1 MVPEWLPLQ
10 RLAVVA
16 AGLLAFAIVYAIDRP
31 QGAWGRKLRSRL
43 LFGIPWGTLVSLGFV
58 LLVYLFLQGGAE
70 NWYDPVVLP
79 FRAWSYFYPLGM
91 VTAGFSHASAGHLIG
106 NLLGALVLG
115 TLAEYAWGHF
125 PQSRGSSS
133 FGSWKTNP
141 YVRAFL
147 IVPGA
152 VLVAG
157 LVSSLFAVGPVI
169 GFSGVVFAFGGFAL
183 AFYPLG
189 TIVALAASTLVR
201 LVYNAMRHPELV
213 ASADWVYQTP
223 SWATIAIQGHA
234 LGLFVGLLVG
244 LYLRR
249 RRGDL
254 PSALRLG
261 TGVLLYGATR
271 SLWAVY
277 WYRGG
282 ETYVLYRAIGLALVI
297 LLATLVV
304 LAGATRDEP
313 VSMPTLPSPSL
324 LPTPSSL
331 PSSRSSPFRLSLPSI
346 PVSNPIAGAS
356 PAAIGFVL
364 LLVGAAMI
372 AGPAIPV
379 NLVTTDEEP
388 LPGDPIE
395 VRDYQVTYAE
405 DVTDGMVD
413 VLDVE
418 LFGETTRVE
427 TSGVIV
433 KSQERHLWTTA
444 ASKNRLQ
451 GSGQEQIGLGG
462 LGWRDSVTAHRT
474 GWQVVGGD
482 RVYRVEL
489 EHDGDRRVAFT
500 STGSHAQPRV
510 DGRNVTVVSWE
521 DGFHLLVAHDGGIET
536 VQIPETNESVDAM
549 GVEFVREEDDL
560 FAERGETRVRIAAK
574 ETYRR

>member
-1 MVPEWLPLQ
+1 MVPEGLPLQ
-10 RLAVVA
+10 QLAIVA
-16 AGLLAFAIVYAIDRP
+16 AALLAFAIVYAIDRP
-31 QGAWGRKLRSRL
+31 RGTWGRKLRSRL
-43 LFGIPWGTLVSLGFV
+43 LFGAPWGTLVSLGFV
-58 LLVYLFLQGGAE
+58 LLVYLFVQGGAE

-91 VTAGFSHASAGHLIG
+91 VTAGFSHASAGHLVG

-125 PQSRGSSS
+125 PQSRGTSS
-133 FGSWKTNP
+133 FGSWKSNP

-152 VLVAG
+152 VIGAG
-157 LVSSLFAVGPVI
+157 LLSSLFAVGPVI

-201 LVYNAMRHPELV
+201 LVYNAMRHPEFV

-234 LGLFVGLLVG
+234 LGLFMGLLVG
-244 LYLRR
+244 LWLRR

-297 LLATLVV
+297 LLATLVA
-304 LAGATRDEP
+304 LAGASRDEP
-313 VSMPTLPSPSL
+313 LSMPSLPSFPSR
-324 LPTPSSL
+324 SSL
-331 PSSRSSPFRLSLPSI
+331 PSLPLRS
-346 PVSNPIAGAS
+346 VSNPLFGVT

-364 LLVGAAMI
+364 LLMGAAMI

-379 NLVTTDEEP
+379 NLVTADDEP

-405 DVTDGMVD
+405 GVTDGMVD

-418 LFGETTRVE
+418 VFGETTAVE

-433 KSQERHLWTTA
+433 KSDDRHLWTTA
-444 ASKNRLQ
+444 VSKNRLQ
-451 GSGQEQIGLGG
+451 GSGTERVGLGG
-462 LGWRDSVTAHRT
+462 FGWRDSVTADRS
-474 GWQVVGGD
+474 GWQPVGDD
-482 RVYRVEL
+482 RVYRVDL
-489 EHDGDRRVAFT
+489 EHDGDRHLAFLSNE
-500 STGSHAQPRV
+500 STVQPRI
-510 DGRNVTVVSWE
+510 DGRNTTVVPREEGFFLRVTLDE
-521 DGFHLLVAHDGGIET
+521 DAET
-536 VQIPETNESVDAM
+536 VAIPETNESVEAL
-549 GVEFVREEDDL
+549 GVVFVREEDDL

-574 ETYRR
+574 ETYRG

>member
-1 MVPEWLPLQ
+1 MVTEWFPLQ

-16 AGLLAFAIVYAIDRP
+16 AALLAFAIVYAVDRP
-31 QGAWGRKLRSRL
+31 RGAWGRTLRSRL
-43 LFGIPWGTLVSLGFV
+43 LLGLPWGTLVSLGFV
-58 LLVYLFLQGGAE
+58 LLVYLFVQGGAE
-70 NWYDPVVLP
+70 NWHNPVVLP

-125 PQSRGSSS
+125 PQSRGTSS
-133 FGSWKTNP
+133 FSSWKTNP

-152 VLVAG
+152 VIGAG
-157 LVSSLFAVGPVI
+157 LLTSLFSIGPVI

-189 TIVALAASTLVR
+189 TIVALSASTLVR

-261 TGVLLYGATR
+261 TGVLLYGAAR

-313 VSMPTLPSPSL
+313 LSMPTLPAMPS
-324 LPTPSSL
+324 TPSIPAL
-331 PSSRSSPFRLSLPSI
+331 PSVSSRLSLPS
-346 PVSNPIAGAS
+346 VSTSNARSGTT

-364 LLVGAAMI
+364 LLMGAAMI

-379 NLVTTDEEP
+379 NLVTADEEP

-405 DVTDGMVD
+405 DITDGMVD
-413 VLDVE
+413 VIDVE
-418 LFGETTRVE
+418 LFGETTTVE

-444 ASKNRLQ
+444 VSKNRLR
-451 GSGQEQIGLGG
+451 GSGQERIGLGG
-462 LGWRDSVTAHRT
+462 LGWRDSVSVHRT

-489 EHDGDRRVAFT
+489 EHDEDRQVAFT

-510 DGRNVTVVSWE
+510 DGRNVTVVSWA

-536 VQIPETNESVDAM
+536 VQIPETNESVEAM
-549 GVEFVREEDDL
+549 GVQFAREEDDL